1 MGPHMYGRRVWDG
14 PSRHLIQGH
23 QSFQKWFCLCDLTSL
38 KPLYPH
44 CNLFQYI
51 NFGGP
56 TISNPRVYP
65 LIGNIYLHV
74 YNDAYLHSKYLSV
87 SNIKLL
93 WGSGVLFFCSSQYNI
108 LEQYKAYGWN
118 WKKILINFI
127 SPTMNPESGYLYRSS
142 NSPFKVGIPRE
153 IFRLIHDIGAT

>member
-1 MGPHMYGRRVWDG
+1 MVLPLWPNH
-14 PSRHLIQGH
+14 
-23 QSFQKWFCLCDLTSL
+23 SL

-51 NFGGP
+51 NFGGL
-56 TISNPRVYP
+56 TISNPRVYY
-65 LIGNIYLHV
+65 LLRNIYLHV

-87 SNIKLL
+87 SNIKFL
-93 WGSGVLFFCSSQYNI
+93 WGSGVLFFCSSQHNI

-127 SPTMNPESGYLYRSS
+127 SPTMNPESSYLYRSL